1 MIILCHEKN
10 ECVSGDEKLERLED
24 AESIELRPYQ
34 QELVE
39 AACRGVNTIICAPTG
54 SGKTVV
60 AAHIIL
66 EHFRA
71 MKASNKPSRVCFR
84 FDFREIQLSFSS
96 TELSEHWNHMNFIFW
111 KLLL

>member
-1 MIILCHEKN
+1 M
-10 ECVSGDEKLERLED
+10 ERLED

-60 AAHIIL
+60 AAYIIL
-66 EHFRA
+66 EHFRV
-71 MKASNKPSRVCFR
+71 MKATNKPSRACFSCCYYYYGK
-84 FDFREIQLSFSS
+84 FCSIFISKGVVPL
-96 TELSEHWNHMNFIFW
+96 NHIDLNFIDTMYMF
-111 KLLL
+111 

>member
-1 MIILCHEKN
+1 MVYHIIL
-10 ECVSGDEKLERLED
+10 GDERLERLED

-39 AACRGVNTIICAPTG
+39 AACRGINTIICAPTG

-66 EHFRA
+66 EHFRS
-71 MKASNKPSRVCFR
+71 MKAKNKTCRVCF
-84 FDFREIQLSFSS
+84 
-96 TELSEHWNHMNFIFW
+96 IF
-111 KLLL
+111 